1 MLIEGGSVEAREGVR
16 VGREVRRYP
25 VEDHSD
31 ATLVQLVDER
41 LELVGMTMP
50 CGGGEVSGDLVSPR
64 SPERVLGDGKQLDV
78 RESHLADVIGEM
90 TSRLFP
96 GERTVAFLGHAAP
109 RAEVHLVHGH
119 WPAEWILRP

>member
-1 MLIEGGSVEAREGVR
+1 MLVEGGAVEARESVR
-16 VGREVRRYP
+16 VGREMRGNP

-31 ATLVQLVDER
+31 ATLVQLVDGR

-64 SPERVLGDGKQLDV
+64 SPDRVLGDGKQLDM

-90 TSRLFP
+90 TCRLLP
-96 GERTVAFLGHAAP
+96 GER
-109 RAEVHLVHGH
+109 
-119 WPAEWILRP
+119 